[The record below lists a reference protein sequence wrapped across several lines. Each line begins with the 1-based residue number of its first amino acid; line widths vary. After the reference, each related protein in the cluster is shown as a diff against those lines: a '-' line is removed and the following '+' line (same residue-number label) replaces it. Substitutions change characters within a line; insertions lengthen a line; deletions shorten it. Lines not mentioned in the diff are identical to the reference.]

1 MSTVHFEISYIAG
14 FVINNGVFAPNE
26 CKDRT
31 WCIFIPSETR
41 SVIVHFAFS
50 RLMQIR
56 DTGRRSTT
64 ASKPALHFTHWQYLD
79 PVSCC
84 LIIITR
90 NRFLFLCHLHRQWH
104 VQLNGRHILH
114 AVPLHPQQPTC
125 ALGTHTPIISIAVA
139 FLFSIDIHVL
149 DTKLL
154 PPNDGQWCFVCA
166 EAQCRSSSTSRA
178 TQGFISTGPYSN
190 NCF

>member
-56 DTGRRSTT
+56 DTGRSSTT
-64 ASKPALHFTHWQYLD
+64 ASKPALHTL
-79 PVSCC
+79 
-84 LIIITR
+84 
-90 NRFLFLCHLHRQWH
+90 
-104 VQLNGRHILH
+104 
-114 AVPLHPQQPTC
+114 AVFGP
-125 ALGTHTPIISIAVA
+125 
-139 FLFSIDIHVL
+139 
-149 DTKLL
+149 
-154 PPNDGQWCFVCA
+154 CFVLLDHYYQKSVLIFMPPA
-166 EAQCRSSSTSRA
+166 PPVARPTEWPTHPARSSSPPTAAYLCSWHTHSNYQHRS
-178 TQGFISTGPYSN
+178 GFPLFN
-190 NCF
+190 